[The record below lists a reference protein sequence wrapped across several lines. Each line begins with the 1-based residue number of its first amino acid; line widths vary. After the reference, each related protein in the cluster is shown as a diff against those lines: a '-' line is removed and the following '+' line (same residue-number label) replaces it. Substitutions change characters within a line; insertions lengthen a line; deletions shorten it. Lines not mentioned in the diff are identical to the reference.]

1 MKEKICNLRLIR
13 WIQNWKITKKLLEY
27 PFFQKLLTYEI
38 ITYIICG
45 VLTTIVNYVSYFV
58 FRAMDLSVL
67 VSNILAWVTAVIF
80 AFWVNKVFVFLST
93 SWSLQTLY
101 KELIPFL
108 TARALSLAFDTGFMV
123 VAVDVCHFH
132 EGISKLA
139 SNVFVMIM
147 NYFASKL
154 IFKPKKDSTGGKA

>member
-123 VAVDVCHFH
+123 AAVDVCHFN

-154 IFKPKKDSTGGKA
+154 IFKPKKESTGGKA